1 LPDLAKPY
9 IISRLN
15 QVDLKRA
22 LCSLLC
28 FLGVGLV
35 SSISYLNSSARHIF
49 PTVLILIISAYVAGQ
64 TTSFNQ
70 PENPTPNPVDRRIER
85 AKALAAAHQ
94 LQAAANE
101 LENVRASVN
110 DIAIRNGT
118 SLMLLG
124 IYLEEGNYG
133 RAQSLLED
141 SFQIRAA
148 QKDDSIRTYFAM
160 AGQVIN
166 GVRSHLARYRSFGL
180 NTAEA
185 GLPPEAVTDLDR
197 VRGLLERLIA
207 QARIITKEDGR
218 LYDGL
223 ALQEDVLGIRLS
235 VPRDVNDRDKWQT
248 EYVAAREQL
257 AASQVQV
264 ASLGRPPALAAVA
277 AKLPNPFASPTP
289 AQTDP
294 AGKKDGAPA
303 SGSTTPAA
311 GSTTTAAPVAQPQPE
326 AAEPKLVTAG
336 TLSGRETKRVTPQY
350 PAQAKTNGVAGVVRV
365 FAIVDEKGKVW
376 VTGSE
381 GPTLLRSAAEE
392 AARNWLFP
400 PSVFAGKPVRIAGY
414 IDFEFKL

>member
-1 LPDLAKPY
+1 
-9 IISRLN
+9 
-15 QVDLKRA
+15 
-22 LCSLLC
+22 
-28 FLGVGLV
+28 
-35 SSISYLNSSARHIF
+35 
-49 PTVLILIISAYVAGQ
+49 VAGQ

-70 PENPTPNPVDRRIER
+70 PENPAPNPVERRIER

-94 LQAAANE
+94 LQAAATE
-101 LENVRASVN
+101 LENVRATVN
-110 DIAIRNGT
+110 DLAIRNGT

-141 SFQIRAA
+141 SFQTRAA

-160 AGQVIN
+160 AGQAIN
-166 GVRSHLARYRSFGL
+166 GVRSHLARYRSYGL
-180 NTAEA
+180 NTGEA
-185 GLPPEAVTDLDR
+185 GLPPEATTDLDR
-197 VRGLLERLIA
+197 VRNFLERLIA

-235 VPRDVNDRDKWQT
+235 VPRDANDRDKWQT

-257 AASQVQV
+257 ASSQIQV
-264 ASLGRPPALAAVA
+264 ASLGRQPALAAVA
-277 AKLPNPFASPTP
+277 AKLPNPFATPTP
-289 AQTDP
+289 ATQPDASPATNNAAP
-294 AGKKDGAPA
+294 AGSNNSAA
-303 SGSTTPAA
+303 PAA
-311 GSTTTAAPVAQPQPE
+311 GPNPTTTQTSPPQPE
-326 AAEPKLVTAG
+326 AAEPKLVSAG

-381 GPTLLRSAAEE
+381 GPVLLRTAAEE
-392 AARNWLFP
+392 AARNWIFP